1 MSRGFNYIIPLLP
14 FYRRRSGNDA
24 ASRRMTGAA
33 RGVVIM
39 VWCVLAFGTVM
50 GAAAP
55 GYAWNRAASDKL
67 SRLIG
72 HQDSVAVMDAQ
83 NQLVY
88 SKNIDQPR
96 IPASTLKL
104 LTGLAAF
111 DIFGPNYRFRTDFYT
126 DDAHSLKVQGFGDPL
141 LISEVLSEIAGR
153 LTGRLTMPTIDLI
166 LDDSYFQEPLVIPG
180 VTDSL
185 NPYDAPNGA
194 LCANF
199 NTVYYQRKNGVYI
212 SAEPQT
218 PLLPV
223 VMDRIRQSG
232 VDHGRIVLSHRK
244 QELLMYAGQLLAYF
258 LAEKGQ
264 PVQGT
269 IRAGRVN
276 AEADRLVLRHRSP
289 FTMTQ
294 VIERMLEFSNNYV
307 ANQVL
312 IAAGARTYGPPG
324 TLDKGVRVLNDYL
337 ENHLD
342 ANGAV
347 LVEGSGIS
355 RKNRLSARTLL
366 QILDRFA
373 PYRHLLQQEGPVRF
387 KTGTL
392 HGIRTR
398 AGYIEGGE
406 NQVYRFVI
414 LLNSNRYSADRI
426 VSIIQRGLE
435 DQ

>member
-1 MSRGFNYIIPLLP
+1 MAGLACGIGVLVRCIFVAGAVI
-14 FYRRRSGNDA
+14 GA
-24 ASRRMTGAA
+24 AS
-33 RGVVIM
+33 
-39 VWCVLAFGTVM
+39 
-50 GAAAP
+50 P
-55 GYAWNRAASDKL
+55 GYGWNPAASDRL
-67 SRLIG
+67 SQLIG
-72 HQDSVAVMDAQ
+72 EKDSVAVMDAR

-88 SKNIDQPR
+88 GKNVDQPR

-104 LTGLAAF
+104 LTGLVAI
-111 DIFGPNYRFRTDFYT
+111 DTFGPDYRFRTDFYT
-126 DDAHSLKVQGFGDPL
+126 DDARSLKVKGFGDPL
-141 LISEVLSEIAGR
+141 LVSEVLSEIAGR
-153 LTGRLTMPTIDLI
+153 LTERLMEPTKDLV
-166 LDDSYFQEPLVIPG
+166 LDDTFFQEPLLIPG

-199 NTVYYQRKNGVYI
+199 NTVYYQRKNGAYI

-223 VMDRIRQSG
+223 VMDRIRRSG
-232 VDHGRIVLSHRK
+232 VDNGRIVLSHRK

-258 LAEKGQ
+258 LAEKGH

-276 AEADRLVLRHRSP
+276 SGTDRLIMRHHSP

-307 ANQVL
+307 TNQVL
-312 IAAGARTYGPPG
+312 IAAGARIYGPPG
-324 TLDKGVRVLNDYL
+324 TLEKGVRALKDYL
-337 ENHLD
+337 TTHMKPT
-342 ANGAV
+342 GAV
-347 LVEGSGIS
+347 IVEGSGIS
-355 RKNRLSARTLL
+355 RKNWLTARTMLC
-366 QILDRFA
+366 ILEGFT
-373 PYRHLLQQEGPVRF
+373 PYRHLLQQDGPVRF

-398 AGYIEGGE
+398 AGYIEGGGE
-406 NQVYRFVI
+406 NVYRFVI
-414 LLNSNRYSADRI
+414 LLNSNRHSPDRI

-435 DQ
+435 EE